1 MAGIDLHQTLRDWL
15 KAMDPVAR
23 DRKVSITLKDSSE
36 PCFTTLPM
44 DEVLG
49 PVFFLLLRL
58 IYILPENR
66 ELKLSVI
73 NRFDAATQGWF
84 LQVEIRLFNMHINP
98 NLIFK
103 PDNNRFKLEQLPDWQ
118 TRIYIEWEV
127 PEMEAVAKKVVPLPN
142 GSYTT
147 LEVAD
152 DTNASMLGN
161 DYYDFFV
168 FSRFKEYG
176 KNTFVKEKINGTKV
190 KKEMDFQQDLL
201 GCIFS
206 HIHLENFDSDAL
218 GKKLGLSRT
227 QLYRKIKSLTGL
239 STANFI
245 RQVRLKKAA
254 ELLETS
260 ALSVGEIS
268 AAVGFNEPS
277 YFSSSF
283 QELFHLSPSEWRKRK
298 KSNTKT

>member
-1 MAGIDLHQTLRDWL
+1 MAGIDLHRILSDCLQGIN
-15 KAMDPVAR
+15 PIAR
-23 DRKVSITLKDSSE
+23 DRKITITLKESPE
-36 PCFTTLPM
+36 PFITTLPM

-49 PVFFLLLRL
+49 PVLFLLLRL

-66 ELKLSVI
+66 ELKVKVLK
-73 NRFDAATQGWF
+73 RFDTSVQCWF

-103 PDNNRFKLEQLPDWQ
+103 PDNNRFKLEQLADKNN
-118 TRIYIEWEV
+118 RIYIEWQIRDAPEKPAPV
-127 PEMEAVAKKVVPLPN
+127 PTV
-142 GSYTT
+142 SFDT

-152 DTNASMLGN
+152 ATNAAMLSN
-161 DYYDFFV
+161 NYYDFFI
-168 FSRFKEYG
+168 FSRYKEYA
-176 KNTFVKEKINGTKV
+176 KNAFVKEKLNGTKT
-190 KKEMDFQQDLL
+190 KKEADFQRNLMSTIL
-201 GCIFS
+201 N
-206 HIHLENFDSDAL
+206 HIHEETFDSDAL

-227 QLYRKIKSLTGL
+227 QLYRKVKELTGS

-245 RQVRLKKAA
+245 RHVRLKKAA

-260 ALSVGEIS
+260 ELSMSEIS

-283 QELFHLSPSEWRKRK
+283 QELFQLSPSEWRKTK
-298 KSNTKT
+298 KTKT

>member
-1 MAGIDLHQTLRDWL
+1 MAGIDLLTTLRDCL
-15 KAMDPVAR
+15 RAIDPIAR
-23 DRKVSITLKDSSE
+23 ERKITISLKDSPE

-49 PVFFLLLRL
+49 PVLFLLLRL
-58 IYILPENR
+58 MYILPENR
-66 ELKLSVI
+66 ELKVKALK
-73 NRFDAATQGWF
+73 RFDPSGQAWF

-103 PDNNRFKLEQLPDWQ
+103 PDNNRFKLEQLADKN
-118 TRIYIEWEV
+118 TRIYIEWPIQDA
-127 PEMEAVAKKVVPLPN
+127 PEKLAPN
-142 GSYTT
+142 PPVSFDT

-152 DTNASMLGN
+152 ATNASMLSN
-161 DYYDFFV
+161 SYYDFFI
-168 FSRFKEYG
+168 FSRYKEYG
-176 KNTFVKEKINGTKV
+176 NNAFVKEKLNGTKTR
-190 KKEMDFQQDLL
+190 KEADFQQSLL
-201 GCIFS
+201 SAILN
-206 HIHLENFDSDAL
+206 HIHDETFDSEAL

-227 QLYRKIKSLTGL
+227 QLYRKIKELTGS

-245 RQVRLKKAA
+245 RHVRLKKAS

-260 ALSVGEIS
+260 ELSVSEVS

-283 QELFHLSPSEWRKRK
+283 QELFQMAPSEWRKSRK
-298 KSNTKT
+298 AKA